1 MIDEQV
7 IAVLRAS
14 LSDDG
19 TIIGQ
24 LIALYTSDS
33 PQLVDDAAAAI
44 ERRDWE
50 TLKRSAHSLKS
61 TSASMGATSA
71 SAVAREL
78 EQFAK
83 DGNLEQSVTA
93 LERLKIEVNDAI
105 SAFAK
110 LKFN

>member
-24 LIALYTSDS
+24 LIELYRTDS
-33 PQLVDDAAAAI
+33 PKLMDDADAAL
-44 ERRDWE
+44 ERLDWE

-83 DGNLEQSVTA
+83 DGNVEQSVTA
-93 LERLKIEVNDAI
+93 LGRLKIEVNDAI

-110 LKFN
+110 LKFD